1 MLDSSGKIPDG
12 IFAGSRDMCDYLDE
26 AKFYADLQGYD
37 FPLTC
42 DSVFAGQSL
51 SFLRGRVPIPLGNT
65 KAWGSMEG
73 CIGAKATFKPEEDP
87 FYELLPGFAGLWT
100 IKKFQVNMD
109 NSSDPERAL
118 VLQNKTQPKVAPAF
132 GLIPTILP
140 EWLEFIWNAFVSNN
154 VSIYLP
160 NSKTRIDLLLYILS
174 MFFRSRIC

>member
-1 MLDSSGKIPDG
+1 MLDSTGKIPDG

-26 AKFYADLQGYD
+26 AKFYAEMGGYD
-37 FPLTC
+37 FPITC
-42 DSVFAGQSL
+42 DSDFNGQSL
-51 SFLRGRVPIPLGNT
+51 SFLRGRVPIPQGNT

-73 CIGAKATFKPEEDP
+73 CIGAKATFNPKEDP

-140 EWLEFIWNAFVSNN
+140 DWLEYIWDAFVNN
-154 VSIYLP
+154 DVSIYLP
-160 NSKTRIDLLLYILS
+160 K
-174 MFFRSRIC
+174 